1 MNKFKELFQKN
12 KEVILYLVF
21 GVLTTLVNYVVY
33 ALCRE
38 LLQLPLLLANSI
50 AWVLAVLFAFA
61 TNRKYVFTSEDE
73 NILKELGLF
82 VGARVLSF
90 LLFDQ
95 LTLYLMVKVLG
106 INEYIAKLIAN
117 VFVIVFNYV
126 ASKLLIFKNKK
137 K

>member
-1 MNKFKELFQKN
+1 MNTLKELFQKN

-21 GVLTTLVNYVVY
+21 GVLTTVVNYVVY

-38 LLQLPLLLANSI
+38 LLRLPLLLANSI

-61 TNRKYVFTSEDE
+61 TNRKYVFSSKNDS
-73 NILKELGLF
+73 ILKELGLF

-95 LTLYLMVKVLG
+95 LTLYIMVQFLG

-126 ASKLLIFKNKK
+126 ASKLVIFKQKK
-137 K
+137 E